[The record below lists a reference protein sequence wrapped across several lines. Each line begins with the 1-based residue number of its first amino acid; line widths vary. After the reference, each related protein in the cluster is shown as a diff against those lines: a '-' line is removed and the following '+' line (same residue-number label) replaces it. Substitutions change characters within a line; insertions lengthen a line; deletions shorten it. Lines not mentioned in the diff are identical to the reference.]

1 MGTTGTLA
9 FHQST
14 GSGEPSWRLYE
25 ELFEAGVV
33 YLALDGV
40 SVELRTREQGGA
52 DVVVRRPVGTATSRA
67 RMPAC
72 RRTFGK
78 GCATPASRKGHV

>member
-1 MGTTGTLA
+1 MGTTGTPA
-9 FHQST
+9 FHRST
-14 GSGEPSWRLYE
+14 GPDEPSWRLYE

-52 DVVVRRPVGTATSRA
+52 DVVVRLPVGTATQPGLHTSVPPGLWQRA
-67 RMPAC
+67 CDA
-72 RRTFGK
+72 GK
-78 GCATPASRKGHV
+78 P

>member
-52 DVVVRRPVGTATSRA
+52 DVVVRRPVGTATQPGLHASVPPDLWQRA
-67 RMPAC
+67 CDA
-72 RRTFGK
+72 GK
-78 GCATPASRKGHV
+78 P